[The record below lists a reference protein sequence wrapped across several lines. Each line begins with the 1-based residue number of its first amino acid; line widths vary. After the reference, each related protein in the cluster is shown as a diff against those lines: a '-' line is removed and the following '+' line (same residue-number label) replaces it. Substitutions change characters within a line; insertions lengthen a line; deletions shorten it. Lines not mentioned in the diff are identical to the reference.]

1 MIKIV
6 ADTTSGIPVAKAK
19 EMGIIY
25 IPQVIMFGEKSYFDD
40 NELNTETFLQM
51 LVKSKTLPQTAAPPP
66 SLYNPVFK
74 EFGGQGNT
82 IFVICPSTK
91 QSGTAR
97 SATIAAQEFP
107 ESDIRVIDSMVIGAG
122 LANLVIKAK
131 EWVDAGWD
139 ANCIEKELNDLA
151 SREKN
156 YFIVDTLEFLHKGG
170 RIGGAKALVGGLLQV
185 KPILGI
191 RNGQAEPIESQ
202 RTHRR
207 ALMRLKELVLAE
219 CPKGKDSLLSIMHGD
234 AEDVAGKLAQ
244 EFAELFE
251 LPEVPVYEL
260 TPAFLVH
267 AGPGVLGVSF
277 FTKKADYDE

>member
-19 EMGIIY
+19 EMDIAY

-40 NELNTETFLQM
+40 KDLDTDTFLKM
-51 LVKSKTLPQTAAPPP
+51 LVESSTLPQTAAPPP
-66 SLYNPVFK
+66 ALYNPIYE
-74 EFGGQGNT
+74 EFGGKGNT

-97 SATIAAQEFP
+97 SATIAAQDFP
-107 ESDIRVIDSMVIGAG
+107 DADIRIIDTMVIGAG
-122 LANLVIKAK
+122 LASLVIKAK
-131 EWVDAGWD
+131 EWATMGWD
-139 ANCIEKELNDLA
+139 ANAIEKELIDLIH
-151 SREKN
+151 REKN
-156 YFIVDTLEFLHKGG
+156 YFVVDTLEFLHKGG
-170 RIGGAKALVGGLLQV
+170 RIGGAKALFGGLLQV

-207 ALMRLKELVLAE
+207 ALQRLKELVISE
-219 CPKGKDSLLSIMHGD
+219 CPKGEESMLAVMHGD
-234 AEDVAGKLAQ
+234 AEDVANKLAE
-244 EFAELFE
+244 EFAATFE
-251 LPEVPVYEL
+251 LSNVPVYEL
-260 TPAFLVH
+260 PPAFLVH

-277 FTKKADYDE
+277 FTQKAK

>member
-19 EMGIIY
+19 EMDIAY

-40 NELNTETFLQM
+40 KDLDTDTFLKM
-51 LVKSKTLPQTAAPPP
+51 LVESSTLPQTAAPPP
-66 SLYNPVFK
+66 ALYNPIYE
-74 EFGGQGNT
+74 EFGGKGDT

-97 SATIAAQEFP
+97 SATIAAQDFP
-107 ESDIRVIDSMVIGAG
+107 DADIRIIDTMVIGAG
-122 LANLVIKAK
+122 LASLVIKAK
-131 EWVDAGWD
+131 EWAALGWD
-139 ANCIEKELNDLA
+139 ANTIEKDLTDLIH
-151 SREKN
+151 REKN
-156 YFIVDTLEFLHKGG
+156 YFVVDTLEFLHKGG
-170 RIGGAKALVGGLLQV
+170 RIGGAKALFGGLLQV

-207 ALMRLKELVLAE
+207 ALQRLKELVISE
-219 CPKGKDSLLSIMHGD
+219 CPKGEESMLAVMHGD
-234 AEDVAGKLAQ
+234 AEDVANKLAE
-244 EFAELFE
+244 EFATTFE
-251 LPEVPVYEL
+251 LSSVPVYEL
-260 TPAFLVH
+260 PPAFLVH

-277 FTKKADYDE
+277 FTQKAK